1 MLPGPYLSVWSRI
14 FSRRGVNNLALMRA
28 AISGLTSKT
37 SASKVCFERLI
48 LPPPGIGS
56 LICQHVGAS
65 SACADVALVQAAADY
80 MVRALG
86 VGSTSSAVDQSTQEE
101 EQQQTQR
108 PVLTLIQRKDYAADI
123 VGGTTGRLTHG
134 RISNLDEV
142 LGVLHYEYS
151 DRLKLQIV
159 DFAVLSF
166 QEQVAIGRGTDILLG
181 AHGAGLTH
189 MLWMKPGSSV
199 VEISTKYGERM
210 NQHYR

>member
-28 AISGLTSKT
+28 AVTGLASKT
-37 SASKVCFERLI
+37 PAPKICFERLV

-65 SACADVALVQAAADY
+65 SACGDVALVQAAADY

-86 VGSTSSAVDQSTQEE
+86 VGSTSSTQGKDQHRTR
-101 EQQQTQR
+101 R
-108 PVLTLIQRKDYAADI
+108 PVLTLIQRKDYAANV
-123 VGGTTGRLTHG
+123 VGGTAGHLTHG
-134 RISNLDEV
+134 HISNLDEV
-142 LGVLHYEYS
+142 LSVLHYEYA

-166 QEQVAIGRGTDILLG
+166 QEQVEIGRGTDILLG

-189 MLWMKPGSSV
+189 MLWMKPGSAV
-199 VEISTKYGERM
+199 VEISTRYGERM

>member
-1 MLPGPYLSVWSRI
+1 
-14 FSRRGVNNLALMRA
+14 MRA
-28 AISGLTSKT
+28 AIMEDLPPKSS
-37 SASKVCFERLI
+37 SPKVCFERLI

-65 SACADVALVQAAADY
+65 SACGDVALVQAASDY
-80 MVRALG
+80 IVRSLG
-86 VGSTSSAVDQSTQEE
+86 VGNTSSAADQSGHDK
-101 EQQQTQR
+101 EQHQTQR
-108 PVLTLIQRKDYAADI
+108 PVLTLIQRRDYSAEV
-123 VGGTTGRLTHG
+123 VGGTAGRLTHG

-151 DRLKLQIV
+151 DRLTLQIV

-166 QEQVAIGRGTDILLG
+166 QEQVAIGRGTNILLG

-189 MLWMKPGSSV
+189 MLWMQPGSSV

-210 NQHYR
+210 NRHYR

>member
-1 MLPGPYLSVWSRI
+1 MLPGPYLSVWSRV
-14 FSRRGVNNLALMRA
+14 FSRRGVSNLALMRE
-28 AISGLTSKT
+28 AIAGLPSKIHGP
-37 SASKVCFERLI
+37 KICFERLV

-65 SACADVALVQAAADY
+65 SACGDVALVQAAADY

-86 VGSTSSAVDQSTQEE
+86 VGSISSTADHSTKGKDQHRTR
-101 EQQQTQR
+101 R
-108 PVLTLIQRKDYAADI
+108 PVLTLIQRKDYAANV
-123 VGGTTGRLTHG
+123 VGGTAGRLTHG
-134 RISNLDEV
+134 QISNLDEV
-142 LGVLHYEYS
+142 LSVLHYEYA

-166 QEQVAIGRGTDILLG
+166 QEQVEIGHGTDILLG

-199 VEISTKYGERM
+199 VEISTRYGERM

>member
-14 FSRRGVNNLALMRA
+14 FSRRGVNNLALIRA

-37 SASKVCFERLI
+37 STSKVCFERLI

-86 VGSTSSAVDQSTQEE
+86 VGSTSSAVDQSTQEA

-108 PVLTLIQRKDYAADI
+108 PVLTLIQR
-123 VGGTTGRLTHG
+123 
-134 RISNLDEV
+134 
-142 LGVLHYEYS
+142 
-151 DRLKLQIV
+151 
-159 DFAVLSF
+159 
-166 QEQVAIGRGTDILLG
+166 
-181 AHGAGLTH
+181 
-189 MLWMKPGSSV
+189 
-199 VEISTKYGERM
+199 
-210 NQHYR
+210 

>member
-1 MLPGPYLSVWSRI
+1 MLPGPYLSVWSRV
-14 FSRRGVNNLALMRA
+14 FSRRGVNVLALMREA
-28 AISGLTSKT
+28 TADGF
-37 SASKVCFERLI
+37 ASVCFERLV

-65 SACADVALVQAAADY
+65 SACGDIALVQAAADY
-80 MVRALG
+80 MVRALAIG
-86 VGSTSSAVDQSTQEE
+86 RTSSATDHTTQGQAQHQSR
-101 EQQQTQR
+101 R
-108 PVLTLIQRKDYAADI
+108 PVLTVIQRKDYAATI
-123 VGGTTGRLTHG
+123 IGGTAGHLTHG
-134 RISNLDEV
+134 RIANFDEV

-166 QEQVAIGRGTDILLG
+166 QEQVDIGRGTDILLG
-181 AHGAGLTH
+181 SHGAGLTH

-199 VEISTKYGERM
+199 VEISTSYGERQ